1 MYFPATIIV
10 VTLLYG
16 GIYASIKPDE
26 FGFKTPLDPYYFAFT
41 TMSSVGYGDF
51 TPKTNR
57 SKLLVMSQQILLLIE
72 VSAIMGLFADKKSY
86 IKSLKNML
94 ETK

>member
-1 MYFPATIIV
+1 
-10 VTLLYG
+10 
-16 GIYASIKPDE
+16 
-26 FGFKTPLDPYYFAFT
+26 
-41 TMSSVGYGDF
+41 MSSVGYGDF

-57 SKLLVMSQQILLLIE
+57 AKLLVMSQQILLLIE